1 MNLWHLKI
9 FRTVAEIGNITK
21 ASEQLG
27 VTQPAVTRELRT
39 LERELDTQLFDRLPR
54 GVRLTVSG
62 EVLFQYAQRIGLLE
76 REAEA
81 SVRELETLRGGSLDL
96 VASTT
101 IGNYILP
108 RLVALFHRR
117 YPEVRVSLSITNSKG
132 VHSALA
138 GGLAEAGFVEG
149 ETTPPEEF
157 EVRAFDQDELVPVV
171 GANHPLSGKKPERE
185 ALEQHTFLIRE
196 PGSGTREVVLSHLSR
211 TGVTPRDMLCLG
223 STEAIKDVLASGVA
237 VSLVSKRAIGEE
249 LAAGTLRVLRLPALA
264 LVRHMTWLVLK
275 RRRLSPAL
283 VGFLRI
289 VRESHPIEAPGL

>member
-9 FRTVAEIGNITK
+9 FRTVAEVGNITK
-21 ASEQLG
+21 ASERLG

-39 LERELDTQLFDRLPR
+39 LERELGTQLFDRLPR

-62 EVLFQYAQRIGLLE
+62 QVLFQYAQRIGLLE

-117 YPEVRVSLSITNSKG
+117 HPEVRVSLAITNSSG

-138 GGLAEAGFVEG
+138 GGEAEAGFVEG
-149 ETTPPEEF
+149 ETAPPEEF
-157 EVRAFDQDELVPVV
+157 AVRAFDQDELVPVI
-171 GANHPLSGKKPERE
+171 GASHPLNGKKPGRE
-185 ALEQHTFLIRE
+185 ALEDQTFLVRE
-196 PGSGTREVVLSHLSR
+196 PGSGTREVVLGHLTR
-211 TGVTPRDMLCLG
+211 IGVTPRDMLCLG

-237 VSLVSKRAIGEE
+237 VSLVSRRAIADE
-249 LAAGTLRVLRLPALA
+249 LTAGTLRILGLA
-264 LVRHMTWLVLK
+264 ELVLVRQMTWLVLK
-275 RRRLSPAL
+275 RRRPSPAL
-283 VGFLRI
+283 TAFLRI
-289 VRESHPIEAPGL
+289 VRESHPVEIPGL